1 MKPLRIQIKKN
12 QGRYSKHWD
21 HEQNSNTGSKQKLN
35 PIPNPAPNNEI
46 IPFTRQFGVLIY
58 SCIKI
63 DLLDTNFNQIAT
75 LKTNEISYKYVSTQN
90 MTEKHDLTIGDLTVL
105 NRLAPEKD
113 KSGKPNRYCNFLTA
127 DGSNDQK
134 FIKMSITRDL
144 WLMKLPCFSI
154 VSIEIFEKK

>member
-1 MKPLRIQIKKN
+1 MPIQKKSNEATQNTNQEKSRSIFKTLRP
-12 QGRYSKHWD
+12 WA
-21 HEQNSNTGSKQKLN
+21 NSNSGSKQKLN

-90 MTEKHDLTIGDLTVL
+90 MTEKNVHLKNLMLLHQAFIVV
-105 NRLAPEKD
+105 
-113 KSGKPNRYCNFLTA
+113 KSKTCL
-127 DGSNDQK
+127 
-134 FIKMSITRDL
+134 IKQR
-144 WLMKLPCFSI
+144 KRNC
-154 VSIEIFEKK
+154 